1 MIKNRAVLNSDTV
14 NRYGYRF
21 SVGALEDAL
30 EQKALEGVPTCLG
43 HDMHKPLGWTIPF
56 GLYFE
61 PGMCRLVGNQII
73 AETDE
78 EQKFINKA
86 HLTALKKRY
95 QEQCLPHIDELK
107 SLLAGHLTENATYL
121 YAGCVCYNEKK
132 IVERVFSKLF
142 EKQDKDG
149 LIYLSDLLQQFTYK
163 GHGIFKDNDSEF
175 AVIAHQFFRKSLS
188 LHNNLNYFLIDEL
201 VKQVKNEKIK
211 VRISLDRNLI
221 GLAKTYNDTIE
232 LEYWRG
238 PQFNND
244 VSKIKSGVTV
254 YGSSEYQKLYYG
266 ISQTEFWW
274 KHEEGKQTLEV
285 EEVKEHPSLG
295 IDNDNYGCRYVHS
308 IFDEATNSFEHFDGA
323 IRMCDTEKM
332 LSRIENDIKS
342 AGKQSEYTKLFRVDG
357 ELSIEDWKSLT
368 CHYFQANPLIHEYF
382 DEAKEEANAPHL
394 IEEKAKSVFEELI
407 PYSINEGDGIRLF
420 VSYHEI
426 QKREDDI
433 HTERYISGYDIISIG
448 ETSLRVIETD
458 ILEVVKALKRIGEK
472 LDLPKN
478 VTLASFEDMYW
489 NIPAINHGINEN
501 TEFNVSKTLQALEMI
516 FAAKVSRNKD
526 TVAAF
531 TLSWERQDE
540 KQVSVSVMGH
550 SVDILKWLNENKIIP
565 VDKNKFKNW
574 LEKQSTFIN
583 KYPLKRDSPPLFE
596 MVCGDGVQYIRRRG
610 IAPEIKYQLKPDQNG
625 GIIIGFAF
633 TKEQYDLAKAYET
646 RKIDVTPGY
655 LLKKQICTKCGNDY
669 KYCEHSTNLDND
681 VSVSID
687 DFQLLNL
694 TWTDRKA

>member
-1 MIKNRAVLNSDTV
+1 MIKNRAVLNSDTI

-21 SVGALEDAL
+21 TVGALEDAL

-43 HDMHKPLGWTIPF
+43 HDMHKPLGWTVPF

-61 PGMCRLVGNQII
+61 PGMCRLVGNQMI
-73 AETDE
+73 AVTDE

-86 HLTALKKRY
+86 HLSALKKRY
-95 QEQCLPHIDELK
+95 YDQCSPHIDELK
-107 SLLAGHLTENATYL
+107 TLLGELLTENANYL
-121 YAGCVCYNEKK
+121 YAGCVCYLDEN
-132 IVERVFSKLF
+132 IVERVYPKIF

-163 GHGIFKDNDSEF
+163 GHGVFKDNNSEF

-201 VKQVKNEKIK
+201 VKQAKNDKIK

-221 GLAKTYNDTIE
+221 GLAKTYYDTIE

-238 PQFNND
+238 PKFNND

-254 YGSSEYQKLYYG
+254 YGSSEYQKFYYG

-285 EEVKEHPSLG
+285 EEIKEHPSDG
-295 IDNDNYGCRYVHS
+295 IDIDNYGCRYVHS

-323 IRMCDTEKM
+323 IRMYDTEKM
-332 LSRIENDIKS
+332 LIRIDNDIKS
-342 AGKQSEYTKLFRVDG
+342 AGKQSKYTKLFRVDG
-357 ELSIEDWKSLT
+357 ELPIEDWKT
-368 CHYFQANPLIHEYF
+368 MVCHYFQANPLIHEYF
-382 DEAKEEANAPHL
+382 DEAKGEEANEPYI
-394 IEEKAKSVFEELI
+394 IEEKTKSIFEELV
-407 PYSINEGDGIRLF
+407 PYSINVGDGIRLL

-426 QKREDDI
+426 QKREDDTQ
-433 HTERYISGYDIISIG
+433 TERYISGYDVLSIG
-448 ETSLRVIETD
+448 ERSLRVMETD
-458 ILEVVKALKRIGEK
+458 ILEVVKSLNRLGEK

-478 VTLASFEDMYW
+478 VSLACSEDMYW
-489 NIPAINHGINEN
+489 NIPTINHGMNEN
-501 TEFNVSKTLQALEMI
+501 TLSNVSKTLQALETI
-516 FAAKVSRNKD
+516 FEAKVSKNQN

-550 SVDILKWLNENKIIP
+550 SVDILKWLTENKTIP
-565 VDKNKFKNW
+565 IDKTEFKGW
-574 LEKQSTFIN
+574 LEKQSVFIN
-583 KYPLKRDSPPLFE
+583 KYPVKEDKPPLFE
-596 MVCGDGVQYIRRRG
+596 MVYVDGVQYIRRRG
-610 IAPEIKYQLKPDQNG
+610 IAPEIKYQLKTEANG
-625 GIIIGFAF
+625 LTIGFAF
-633 TKEQYDLAKAYET
+633 TKDQYDLAMAYQD
-646 RKIDVTPGY
+646 RKIDVACGY
-655 LLKKQICTKCGNDY
+655 LHKKLICSKCNKDY
-669 KYCEHSTNLDND
+669 VTCEHSITLDND
-681 VSVSID
+681 VSVTVA
-687 DFQLLNL
+687 DFELINI

>member
-1 MIKNRAVLNSDTV
+1 MIKNRAVLNSDTI

-21 SVGALEDAL
+21 TVGALQDAL

-43 HDMHKPLGWTIPF
+43 HDMHKPLGWTVPF

-61 PGMCRLVGNQII
+61 PGMCRLVGNQMI

-86 HLTALKKRY
+86 HFSALKKRY
-95 QEQCLPHIDELK
+95 YEQCSPHIDELK
-107 SLLAGHLTENATYL
+107 TLLGKHLTENAHYL
-121 YAGCVCYNEKK
+121 YAGCVCYLDEN
-132 IVERVFSKLF
+132 IVERIYPKLF
-142 EKQDKDG
+142 KKQDKDG

-163 GHGIFKDNDSEF
+163 GHGVFKDNDSEL

-201 VKQVKNEKIK
+201 VKQAKNEKIK

-221 GLAKTYNDTIE
+221 GLAKTYYDTFE

-238 PQFNND
+238 PKFNND

-285 EEVKEHPSLG
+285 EEIKEHPSDG

-323 IRMCDTEKM
+323 IRMYDTEKM
-332 LSRIENDIKS
+332 LSRIDNDIKS

-357 ELSIEDWKSLT
+357 ELSIEDWKT
-368 CHYFQANPLIHEYF
+368 MVCHYFQANPLIHEYF
-382 DEAKEEANAPHL
+382 DEAKEEETNEPHI
-394 IEEKAKSVFEELI
+394 IEEKTKSIFEELV
-407 PYSINEGDGIRLF
+407 PYSINAGDGIRLL

-426 QKREDDI
+426 QKREDDTQ
-433 HTERYISGYDIISIG
+433 TERYISGYDVLSIG
-448 ETSLRVIETD
+448 ERSLRVIETD
-458 ILEVVKALKRIGEK
+458 ILEVVKSLNRLGEK

-478 VTLASFEDMYW
+478 VSLACSEDMYW
-489 NIPAINHGINEN
+489 NIPTINHGMSEN
-501 TEFNVSKTLQALEMI
+501 TASNVSKTLQALKTI
-516 FAAKVSRNKD
+516 FEAKVSKNKD

-550 SVDILKWLNENKIIP
+550 SVDILKWLTENKIIP
-565 VDKNKFKNW
+565 IDKTEFKDW
-574 LEKQSTFIN
+574 LEKQSVFIN
-583 KYPLKRDSPPLFE
+583 KYPVKENKPPLFE
-596 MVCGDGVQYIRRRG
+596 MVYADGVQYIRRRG
-610 IAPEIKYQLKPDQNG
+610 IAPEIKYQLKAEANG
-625 GIIIGFAF
+625 LVIGFAF
-633 TKEQYDLAKAYET
+633 TKGQYDLAMAYKD
-646 RKIDVTPGY
+646 RKIDVACGY
-655 LLKKQICTKCGNDY
+655 LHKKLICSKCNKDY
-669 KYCEHSTNLDND
+669 VTCEHSTTLDND
-681 VSVSID
+681 VSVSVA
-687 DFQLLNL
+687 DFEMINI